1 MNKKT
6 IILTFIVLF
15 FALTAHAQLLWK
27 VSGNGLLKP
36 SYLFGTH
43 HLIEKEQIKDFD
55 KIIALVGHT
64 DAVVGE
70 MDMSNMFD
78 LQIKTMKGI
87 MMKDTTLKDL
97 LSEADYTLVDNE
109 FKELMGI
116 GLNQLGKMKPM
127 MLSTMYALLT
137 YTKINHLKKQPEAVD
152 ILFQKKAKK
161 EKKAVIGLET
171 VEQQI
176 DIMFN
181 SIPLQRQ
188 AEQLVKGVKEK
199 DKGIELLKKLNIA
212 YLAGDLVN
220 IETLNKEDDDMTA
233 EEKTIIIEY
242 RNNDWI
248 KQLAT
253 LLPGKSCFIAVGCM
267 HLVGETGLI
276 NQLKKAGYQVEA
288 NESF

>member
-6 IILTFIVLF
+6 IFLTFIVF
-15 FALTAHAQLLWK
+15 IFALSAHAQLLWK

-43 HLIEKEQIKDFD
+43 HLIEKEQIKNFD
-55 KIIALVGHT
+55 NIIALVGQT

-70 MDMSNMFD
+70 MDMSNMLD
-78 LQIKTMKGI
+78 LQIKMMKGV

-109 FKELMGI
+109 FKDLMGI
-116 GLNQLGKMKPM
+116 GLNKLGKMKPM

-137 YTKINHLKKQPEAVD
+137 YTKINNLKKQPEAVD
-152 ILFQKKAKK
+152 VLFQKKAKK

-199 DKGIELLKKLNIA
+199 DRGVELLKKLNVA
-212 YLAGDLVN
+212 YLAGDLVS
-220 IETLNKEDDDMTA
+220 IEGLNKEDNDMTA
-233 EEKTIIIEY
+233 EEKTILIEN
-242 RNNDWI
+242 RNNNWI

>member
-6 IILTFIVLF
+6 ILLTFIVF
-15 FALTAHAQLLWK
+15 IFALSAHAQLLWK

-43 HLIEKEQIKDFD
+43 HLIEKEQIKNFD
-55 KIIALVGHT
+55 NIIALVGQT

-70 MDMSNMFD
+70 MDMSNMLD
-78 LQIKTMKGI
+78 LQIKMMKGV

-109 FKELMGI
+109 FKKLMGI
-116 GLNQLGKMKPM
+116 SLNKLGKMKPM

-137 YTKINHLKKQPEAVD
+137 YTKINNLKKQPEAVD
-152 ILFQKKAKK
+152 VLFQKKAKK

-181 SIPLQRQ
+181 SISLQRQ

-199 DKGIELLKKLNIA
+199 DRGVELLKKLNVA
-212 YLAGDLVN
+212 YLAGDLVS
-220 IETLNKEDDDMTA
+220 IEGLNKEDNDMTA
-233 EEKTIIIEY
+233 EEKTIMIEN
-242 RNNDWI
+242 RNNNWI